1 MFDLALPN
9 FKWLACMSQAQ
20 VCFRYYDSK
29 CAVGIAG
36 SYTYDIIEYAGS
48 SRDSCYELTDGTSL
62 RYTSCDSSGSE
73 ANVYAN
79 SDCTGSVTQES
90 YRLDVC
96 ETNDDDRPFIGQT
109 YRSFKC
115 SCAYFSPAAFSTVS
129 ASALSLALC
138 YYSQHSDMCAHP
150 ATSATGP

>member
-48 SRDSCYELTDGTSL
+48 SRDSCYELIDGTSL
-62 RYTSCDSSGSE
+62 RYTRCDSSGS
-73 ANVYAN
+73 
-79 SDCTGSVTQES
+79 
-90 YRLDVC
+90 
-96 ETNDDDRPFIGQT
+96 
-109 YRSFKC
+109 
-115 SCAYFSPAAFSTVS
+115 
-129 ASALSLALC
+129 
-138 YYSQHSDMCAHP
+138 
-150 ATSATGP
+150 